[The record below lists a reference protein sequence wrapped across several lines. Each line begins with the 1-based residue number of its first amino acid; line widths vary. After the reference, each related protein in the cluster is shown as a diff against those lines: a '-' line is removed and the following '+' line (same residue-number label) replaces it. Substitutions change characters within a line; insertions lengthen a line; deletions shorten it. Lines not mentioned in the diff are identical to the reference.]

1 MFTGSNNENRYGNE
15 FRKLTFL
22 INNVANNVKGLYFL
36 DGSLLLSSI
45 NFYTPTRHMTV
56 LGS

>member
-1 MFTGSNNENRYGNE
+1 MFTGSNNENRDGNE